1 MNNAQVAHAWAAQR
15 KESGKGSSFY
25 FDGPTIYSYGR
36 HFPIATFTDHTAK
49 DGRRIVLFTVR
60 GYSNTT
66 AKHISLARGAL
77 YGLGVRVIE
86 CRDVDGN
93 ASSNLRDM
101 QERYNTLLLKASRA
115 RTNGEFHLRE
125 AADIADMAR
134 DYCAAYGLE
143 YPEFPEPDAYSHAS
157 GPHYTGDGRMVCDE
171 RTLSG
176 LRDCG
181 AVDELFPRLFE
192 HRGWF
197 ADDFQDETWRGR
209 VWQLPA
215 RNGECLYLAGYTRPN
230 AGDAVISLHVFRE
243 DNPGDR
249 WDTRTNTRD
258 AAIRADEMAERDAE
272 ESREYSER
280 WSKASGHDS
289 DRKEARE
296 TLAAARQ
303 EARETIAAW
312 RLQQKTGPLV
322 DSVCAMLRQRVHA
335 ARADMREALQ
345 AIDTAT
351 DAIADCDMAGEFP
364 A

>member
-1 MNNAQVAHAWAAQR
+1 M
-15 KESGKGSSFY
+15 
-25 FDGPTIYSYGR
+25 TIR
-36 HFPIATFTDHTAK
+36 P
-49 DGRRIVLFTVR
+49 
-60 GYSNTT
+60 
-66 AKHISLARGAL
+66 L
-77 YGLGVRVIE
+77 Y
-86 CRDVDGN
+86 N
-93 ASSNLRDM
+93 
-101 QERYNTLLLKASRA
+101 RA
-115 RTNGEFHLRE
+115 RLSGMTAARALAAARAYIAGPLADYNAKMAAFNAEPDKRRYAPCGSANRPKMPEFH
-125 AADIADMAR
+125 AN
-134 DYCAAYGLE
+134 AYN
-143 YPEFPEPDAYSHAS
+143 PAS
-157 GPHYTGDGRMVCDE
+157 GPHYTGDGRMVCDD

-181 AVDELFPRLFE
+181 AVDELFPRLFD
-192 HRGWF
+192 HKGWY
-197 ADDFQDETWRGR
+197 ADNFYDETWRGR

-230 AGDAVISLHVFRE
+230 AADAVVGLHVFRE

-249 WDTRTNTRD
+249 WNTYTNARD

-280 WSKASGHDS
+280 WSKASHHND
-289 DRKEARE
+289 DRTEARE
-296 TLAAARQ
+296 SLAAARH

-322 DSVCAMLRQRVHA
+322 DSVCAMLRQRFHA

-351 DAIADCDMAGEFP
+351 DAIADCDMTSEFP